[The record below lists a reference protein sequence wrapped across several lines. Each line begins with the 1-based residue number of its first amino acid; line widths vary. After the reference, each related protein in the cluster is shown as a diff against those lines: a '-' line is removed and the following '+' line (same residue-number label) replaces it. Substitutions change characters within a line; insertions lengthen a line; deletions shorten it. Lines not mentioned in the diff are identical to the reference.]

1 MREKYILMMTIATF
15 IVFCVGGF
23 FFLPELK
30 AGTQMAY
37 KQIKDMGPDLA
48 GIIPPVDQA
57 HRSPGGQNNP
67 DVGDDTGFAPERYVI
82 PAPDIFQ
89 HKPGKLSDMKILADK
104 IRREMNHMNVSQMLA
119 VAPKPSFD
127 QEDGPV
133 VAGSQVHGSFVRPSS
148 PGAVR
153 DLPSGQ
159 DLDPETDRRREVVRS
174 MMRHGWDN
182 YVTYAWGENEL
193 RPISKKG
200 HSPGIF
206 GSTKLGASII
216 DAMDTLWIMGL
227 KDEFKRGRDW
237 IDNNLS
243 LDDVHADISVFE
255 FNIRFIGGLL
265 SCYALTKDQ
274 MFVQK
279 ADEFAQK
286 LLPAF
291 DTPTGIPYALI
302 NPSSG
307 YTKNYA
313 WASSSA
319 SILSEIGSLHLEFV
333 YLSRVTGKTVYRDKV
348 MAIRDY
354 LDRMS
359 KVNGLFPNYI
369 NPKTGI
375 WGQREY
381 TIIWLSGS

>member
-1 MREKYILMMTIATF
+1 MMTVATF

-30 AGTQMAY
+30 AGSQLAY
-37 KQIKDMGPDLA
+37 NQFKEIGPDLA
-48 GIIPPVDQA
+48 GIRPPVID
-57 HRSPGGQNNP
+57 RSSSEDGAGAGVV
-67 DVGDDTGFAPERYVI
+67 VGDDTAIAPERFVI

-89 HKPGKLSDMKILADK
+89 RKPGKLSDMKILADK
-104 IRREMNHMNVSQMLA
+104 IRREMNHINISQLHA
-119 VAPKPSFD
+119 VAPKPPSLD
-127 QEDGPV
+127 
-133 VAGSQVHGSFVRPSS
+133 SS
-148 PGAVR
+148 PAESSLHAVR
-153 DLPSGQ
+153 SSVPHELPSGE
-159 DLDPETDRRREVVRS
+159 DTDYETNRRREVVRG

-182 YVTYAWGENEL
+182 YVQYAWGENEL
-193 RPISKKG
+193 RPISRKG

-206 GSTKLGASII
+206 GNTKMGASII
-216 DAMDTLWIMGL
+216 DAMDTLWIMGM
-227 KDEFKRGRDW
+227 KEEFNRARDW
-237 IDNNLS
+237 IEHNLS

-265 SCYALTKDQ
+265 SSYALTKDP
-274 MFVQK
+274 MFVRK
-279 ADEFAQK
+279 ADDFAQK

-307 YTKNYA
+307 FTKNYA

-333 YLSRVTGKTVYRDKV
+333 YLSRVTGKPIYRDKV
-348 MAIRDY
+348 MAVRDY
-354 LDRMS
+354 LDKIS
-359 KVNGLFPNYI
+359 KPNGLYPNYI

-375 WGQREY
+375 WGQRKL
-381 TIIWLSGS
+381 TSVFDRAQLHARLRLQHT